1 MWYLVIIF
9 KNFLSDDVDRR
20 EAERGRFNNE
30 AIRRFQMS
38 DGTPSDFL
46 ESSSQNHQNANFKTN
61 YPTNYGSSSEE
72 TALNVE
78 SMAPILVKATTF
90 VGDAIHKQVG
100 ETLRLECL
108 VDGVPPPN
116 IIWYK
121 VRSKLCQPCSVTRR
135 RWSSVWPDW
144 LRAVWPD
151 GLGHRCDQIGLDQCD
166 QMA

>member
-38 DGTPSDFL
+38 DGTPSDFP

-135 RWSSVWPDW
+135 RWSSVWPD
-144 LRAVWPD
+144 
-151 GLGHRCDQIGLDQCD
+151 GLDHQCDQIGLDHQCD